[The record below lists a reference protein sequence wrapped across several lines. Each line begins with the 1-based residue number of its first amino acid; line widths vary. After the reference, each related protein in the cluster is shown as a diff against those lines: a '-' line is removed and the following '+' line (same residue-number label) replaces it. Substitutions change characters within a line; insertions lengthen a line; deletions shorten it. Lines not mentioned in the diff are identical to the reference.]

1 MRVSTNAI
9 YRTGIEAIQRGQ
21 NELAHTQLQ
30 MSTGKRILTPSDD
43 PNGAVQA
50 LQLRQRIAAVEQF
63 GRNAK
68 YATTRLNQE
77 ETVLQQMGGALQRVR
92 DLTVQAANAT
102 QTDESRRAIA
112 VEIRQI
118 RTSLVDMANSR
129 DANGEYLFA
138 GFRSSSRPFVNDAS
152 GDVEYLGDQGQRFL
166 ALSPDRQIAVGDSG
180 DIFTTVPRGNGVFV
194 VSPDAANT
202 GSAWVRTSEVVDPA
216 ALTSDSYTI
225 DMLTAS
231 SYEIRDSSSALV
243 ASGTWAAGQAIDFA
257 GRRIVLEGA
266 PAAGDSYSVDPA
278 GSDSLFAMVD
288 DLVATL
294 EDPTSDEASRA
305 RLNGDVGLA
314 LQNLDQ
320 SLSRLLDVRTRIGA
334 RLNTIESHG
343 QIDEERKLLLQT
355 TLSQVEDLDY
365 AEAISRFA
373 LQQAALEAAQQAYAE
388 MSRLSLFD
396 FIR

>member
-21 NELAHTQLQ
+21 SELARTQLQ
-30 MSTGKRILTPSDD
+30 LSSGKRILTPSDD
-43 PNGAVQA
+43 PSGAVQA

-63 GRNAK
+63 SRNAN

-77 ETVLQQMGGALQRVR
+77 ETVLQQMGGALDRVR
-92 DLTVQAANAT
+92 ELAVQAANAT

-112 VEIRQI
+112 VELRQI

-138 GFRSSSRPFVNDAS
+138 GFRSTSRPFVNDA
-152 GDVEYLGDQGQRFL
+152 GGGVEYLGDEGQRFL
-166 ALSPDRQIAVGDSG
+166 ALSPDRQVAVGDSG
-180 DIFTTVPRGNGVFV
+180 DALMAVPRGNGVFV
-194 VSPDAANT
+194 VSPDAGNT
-202 GSAWVRTSEVVDPA
+202 GSSWVRTSEVVDPA
-216 ALTSDSYTI
+216 SITLQSYSIT
-225 DMLTAS
+225 MLTAS
-231 SYEIRDSSSALV
+231 DYEVRDASSALI
-243 ASGTWAAGQAIDFA
+243 ATGTFSPGQAIDFA
-257 GRRIVLEGA
+257 GRRVVLEGV
-266 PAAGDSYSVDPA
+266 PAAGDAFDVDPA
-278 GSDSLFAMVD
+278 GTDSVFAMVD
-288 DLVATL
+288 DLIGSL
-294 EDPTSDEASRA
+294 ERPTADAASRA
-305 RLNGDVGLA
+305 RLNHDVGMA

-320 SLSRLLDVRTRIGA
+320 SLGRLLEMRTRVGA
-334 RLNTIESHG
+334 RLNTIDSQG
-343 QIDEERKLLLQT
+343 LVDEERKLLLQT

-388 MSRLSLFD
+388 MSRLTLFD